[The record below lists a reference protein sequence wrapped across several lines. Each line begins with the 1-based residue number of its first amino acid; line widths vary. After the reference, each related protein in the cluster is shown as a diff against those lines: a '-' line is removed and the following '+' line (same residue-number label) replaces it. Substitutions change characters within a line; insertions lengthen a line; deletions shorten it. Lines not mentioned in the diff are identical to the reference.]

1 MAEGAE
7 PSLTAAEKVIV
18 TPKNLKSYV
27 WKCFGFW
34 SVDCKLVEPTA
45 KLVCKLCKQEL
56 VYHSTTS
63 HLSLHLKN
71 RQCET
76 TSQKVPPKK
85 IWKKMWNFRETCE
98 FFCAPPATSS
108 LSAARQE

>member
-45 KLVCKLCKQEL
+45 KLVCKL
-56 VYHSTTS
+56 
-63 HLSLHLKN
+63 
-71 RQCET
+71 
-76 TSQKVPPKK
+76 SQ
-85 IWKKMWNFRETCE
+85 
-98 FFCAPPATSS
+98 
-108 LSAARQE
+108 ARVS